1 MKFLRELSRRRVYR
15 LAGLYI
21 VGAWIVIEVA
31 SVFFPAWGIP
41 DTALRFLFI
50 AAVACFPVALIFS
63 WYYDITTAGIVRT
76 RAAHAD
82 EAVDLSLRRS
92 DYIVL
97 TALLAVGAAV
107 LVGSADKIQEE
118 IESGHIVDQVIERL
132 PNSLAVLPFKNLDI
146 KAETG
151 YFSDGITEE
160 ILHRL
165 STLGTLHVLA
175 SGSSFNFRNS
185 EKAPAQISKAL
196 GVRYLLNGS
205 IRRADNYVRITARLL
220 DESGYQLWSETF
232 DRELTEIFAVQTEIA
247 REVSRQI
254 VNEIVLLAELPAGR
268 TTSNMEAYNAY
279 LLGRY
284 QVDSRTQNWKDKA
297 DEAFNRAIE
306 LDPGFAPPYAG
317 LATLVVNSPVG
328 PHWEEALELAAKA
341 LELDPELAEGHA
353 IHGLIA
359 MVLGD
364 PAAGEVSLER
374 AIELNPSLSSAYNWL
389 NLALLRQNRPEEAL
403 AVRNRGLVVDPLN
416 PGLVANTAAG
426 ESILGNFERAEQLLL
441 RLAGLPQVPGPAY
454 DILNLYDD
462 WGRYG
467 DELAM
472 QKTFLIKTFDP
483 DEPPGGGNDL
493 AITYAKLGMTG
504 EADYWYEKQRSLLP
518 EDEDVI
524 HEVYYLYRLYN
535 DKTRLTMALDTE
547 ERHVQFQNDEH
558 RAYFLGYGGMAQIQ
572 AGNFEKGVEWL
583 ETSFDLYLEMYRPDS
598 PADGIDVMLFYDEW
612 YEALVIPMMQR
623 MAFAYQR
630 QDRQD
635 DANDILHQLEQVL
648 TEPEPK
654 DPLRLEWH
662 ALQSALRGDVDGA
675 YKFLSA
681 AAELGWA
688 NYYEVVNDPAWA
700 NAVATPEFQDLL
712 RQAKERVDE
721 MRQAVESEEA
731 EHDFRAEVQQL
742 LAN

>member
-1 MKFLRELSRRRVYR
+1 MKFWQEMRRRRVLR

-21 VGAWIVIEVA
+21 VGAWVVIEVA

-41 DTALRFLFI
+41 DAALRYLFV
-50 AAVACFPVALIFS
+50 AAAAGFPVALIFS
-63 WYYDITTAGIVRT
+63 WYYDITSEGIVRT
-76 RAAHAD
+76 QPAGTNAF
-82 EAVDLSLRRS
+82 VDLSLRRS

-97 TALLAVGAAV
+97 TALLAVGTAV

-118 IESGHIVDQVIERL
+118 IQSGHIVNQLIERL
-132 PNSLAVLPFKNLDI
+132 PNSIAVLPFKNLDI

-185 EKAPAQISKAL
+185 EQAPAQISEAL

-232 DRELTEIFAVQTEIA
+232 NRELTEIFAVQTEIA
-247 REVSRQI
+247 GVVSRQI
-254 VNEIVLLAELPAGR
+254 VNEIVPLADLPAGR
-268 TTSNMEAYNAY
+268 TTDDMEAYNAY

-284 QVDSRTQNWKDKA
+284 QVDSRTPNWKGKA
-297 DEAFNRAIE
+297 DEAFNKAIE

-317 LATLVVNSPVG
+317 LATLVVNSSVG
-328 PHWEEALELAAKA
+328 PHWEEARELAVKA

-353 IHGLIA
+353 IHGLIT

-364 PAAGEVSLER
+364 PAAGEVSLRR
-374 AIELNPSLSSAYNWL
+374 AIKLNPSLSSAYNWL
-389 NLALLRQNRPEEAL
+389 YQALLRQDRPEEAL
-403 AVRNRGLVVDPLN
+403 AVRDRGLVIDPMN
-416 PGLVANTAAG
+416 PGLVANTAGG
-426 ESILGNFERAEQLLL
+426 ESSRGNFERAEQLLL
-441 RLAGLPQVPGPAY
+441 RLTGLPQVSGPAY
-454 DILNLYDD
+454 EILDLYDD
-462 WGRYG
+462 WGRYS
-467 DELAM
+467 EKLAM
-472 QKTFLIKTFDP
+472 QKTLLIKTVDP
-483 DEPPGGGNDL
+483 EEAPWFSNDL

-504 EADYWYEKQRSLLP
+504 EADYWHEKLRSLLP
-518 EDEDVI
+518 EDEDLI
-524 HEVYYLYRLYN
+524 HQVYYLYRLYN
-535 DKTRLTMALDTE
+535 DKTRLTMALDTQ
-547 ERHVQFQNDEH
+547 ERHVQFRNDEH
-558 RAYFLGYGGMAQIQ
+558 RASFLGYGGMAQIQ

-583 ETSFDLYLEMYRPDS
+583 ETSFDLYHEMYRPGS
-598 PADGIDVMLFYDEW
+598 PADGIDFMLFYDNW
-612 YEALVIPMMQR
+612 YETLVIPMMQR
-623 MAFAYQR
+623 MAFAYQQLGR
-630 QDRQD
+630 YD
-635 DANDILHQLEQVL
+635 DANDILDQLEQVL
-648 TEPEPK
+648 REPEPK

-662 ALQSALRGDVDGA
+662 ALQSALRGDVDGTF
-675 YKFLSA
+675 KFLSA

-688 NYYEVVNDPAWA
+688 NYYAVINDPAWA
-700 NAVATPEFQDLL
+700 NAVATPEFQNLL
-712 RQAKERVDE
+712 RHAKERVDE
-721 MRQAVESEEA
+721 MRQTVESEEA